1 MNEFWDIV
9 FDTEKDLLLENLSE
23 GLLKLGFVKRNP
35 NIYTKEIINLHGDVV
50 EDGVFIDLESSILI
64 LTPEPKNHVKIK
76 IGDRDINRVDKFIR
90 NNVI

>member
-1 MNEFWDIV
+1 MIEFWDID
-9 FDTEKDLLLENLSE
+9 FDDETIVEENFIE

-35 NIYTKEIINLHGDVV
+35 NIYTKEIVNLHGDLV

-64 LTPEPKNHVKIK
+64 FTPEQKNHVKIK

>member
-1 MNEFWDIV
+1 MIEFWDID
-9 FDTEKDLLLENLSE
+9 FDDETIVEENFIE

-35 NIYTKEIINLHGDVV
+35 NIYTKEIVNLHGDLV

-64 LTPEPKNHVKIK
+64 FTPEPKNHVKIK

>member
-1 MNEFWDIV
+1 V
-9 FDTEKDLLLENLSE
+9 
-23 GLLKLGFVKRNP
+23 
-35 NIYTKEIINLHGDVV
+35 NLHGDLV

-64 LTPEPKNHVKIK
+64 FTPEPKNHVKIK